1 MSYKER
7 IATNVKWDVDEM
19 DAVMY
24 LCDLSAV
31 DCAYSLN
38 VDVYEFE
45 AMSLGDKIRLMKQTY
60 SGEENINKLYE
71 LLNLPTNVPIPD
83 DVCYIDSYLYN
94 KYAYHTKSF
103 DVEKRICDSEQN
115 WYIVVTSTFLSN
127 PISHNTKIMTFKS
140 SHKDVK
146 QKIFELYTKYRCKH
160 LSEFLKGANSVD
172 DIECDN
178 DENPT
183 RYTVSSSYKSVNLI
197 ITAYD
202 ADKVEPLA

>member
-71 LLNLPTNVPIPD
+71 LLNRGVT
-83 DVCYIDSYLYN
+83 
-94 KYAYHTKSF
+94 TK
-103 DVEKRICDSEQN
+103 K
-115 WYIVVTSTFLSN
+115 
-127 PISHNTKIMTFKS
+127 
-140 SHKDVK
+140 
-146 QKIFELYTKYRCKH
+146 
-160 LSEFLKGANSVD
+160 
-172 DIECDN
+172 
-178 DENPT
+178 
-183 RYTVSSSYKSVNLI
+183 
-197 ITAYD
+197 
-202 ADKVEPLA
+202 